1 MGTVSTATINV
12 RGLRD
17 NLKRKQVL
25 SFLKNSKHHII
36 CLQETHEYAVDN
48 KKWEKEWDGKSVWC
62 SAPQNSYNGVAIL
75 FKKFLNVE
83 VVDSDEDQEGRIFRV
98 TIRIDGLEFQI
109 VTIYGPNPST
119 VLESEEFFASLTT
132 GGFL

>member
-1 MGTVSTATINV
+1 MATPILIPTFDMGLTTIFTSNSYIFPFLVKMGTVSIATINV

-48 KKWEKEWDGKSVWC
+48 KKWEKEWDGGS
-62 SAPQNSYNGVAIL
+62 
-75 FKKFLNVE
+75 
-83 VVDSDEDQEGRIFRV
+83 GRGWMR
-98 TIRIDGLEFQI
+98 D
-109 VTIYGPNPST
+109 
-119 VLESEEFFASLTT
+119 
-132 GGFL
+132 